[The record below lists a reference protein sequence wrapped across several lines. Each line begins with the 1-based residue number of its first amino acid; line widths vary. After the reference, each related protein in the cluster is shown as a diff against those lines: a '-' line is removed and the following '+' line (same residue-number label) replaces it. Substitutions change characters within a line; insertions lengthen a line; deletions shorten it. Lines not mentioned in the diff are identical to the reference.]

1 MAKNVKTDLFA
12 GIMNEAADETRPEES
27 EAKKDNKEKAVQKNK
42 KSTMKPASVS
52 KSSKGSSEKSS
63 DEKNETASVK
73 EEMSI
78 DKYIQKVE
86 KPKSSSHTFYLTD
99 TAFKKLD
106 SAAKKKRISTS
117 KLLEAMIDMT
127 LK

>member
-12 GIMNEAADETRPEES
+12 GIMNEAADETRPEEP
-27 EAKKDNKEKAVQKNK
+27 EVKKENKEKAVPKEK
-42 KSTMKPASVS
+42 KRTTKPASGS
-52 KSSKGSSEKSS
+52 KSAKGSSEKNS
-63 DEKNETASVK
+63 DENNEAASAK

-106 SAAKKKRISTS
+106 SAAKKKKISTS